1 MEKTIDN
8 LRNEHELIDIFYNLT
23 SIPSPSLHEEKVIE
37 WVKSFCQ
44 KENLNFSTDN
54 YNNVII
60 KLPANDVSKPIMALS
75 AHMDVVGDDTPVYP
89 TLDGDFIHAQGRT
102 LGGDDKFG
110 MSASLKL
117 LKDIKNSDLKHGG
130 LEVVFTRD
138 EENGMSG
145 IKHFDFN
152 NLNSK
157 YVIVCDADEFGVL
170 QISGASYCNGHIEIN
185 CKGGHSGIEIADKT
199 KPNAAKLIAELC
211 NNIPQGVYYEDETGV
226 VTSINLGGIKAGDV
240 KVTNVLNPYAEATY
254 SIRSADLSKENEL
267 IDNVMKIV
275 DEFNEKYKGIAKA
288 DAIFKQKMPAF
299 EKSNDTYIPEIFEK
313 TAKKLG
319 IKYEINS
326 FHAGAETHIY
336 CQHKNANG
344 ETFIPYLMGLA
355 NLYNMHSAD
364 EKIDYKSFLKGYE
377 LLKEFFFEFNK

>member
-1 MEKTIDN
+1 MTTLEN
-8 LRNEHELIDIFYNLT
+8 LRQNEELIDIFYNLT
-23 SIPSPSLHEEKVIE
+23 SIPSPSLHEEKVVE
-37 WVKSFCQ
+37 WVRGYCE
-44 KENLNFSTDN
+44 KEGLHFETDS

-60 KLPANDVSKPIMALS
+60 KLPATDPSKPLMALS
-75 AHMDVVGDDTPVYP
+75 SHMDVVGDDSPVTPI
-89 TLDGDFIHAQGRT
+89 LEGDFIHANNRT

-110 MSASLKL
+110 MSSALKL
-117 LKDIKNSDLKHGG
+117 LKDIKNSDVKHGG

-145 IKHFDFN
+145 IHNFDFN
-152 NLNSK
+152 KLNSK

-170 QISGASYCNGHIEIN
+170 QVSGASYCNGHVEIS

-199 KPNAAKLIAELC
+199 KPNAAKLMAELC

-226 VTSINLGGIKAGDV
+226 VTSINLGGIKAGDI

-267 IDNVMKIV
+267 IAKIQ
-275 DEFNEKYKGIAKA
+275 DIIAEFNKKYDGIAKA
-288 DAIFKQKMPAF
+288 VGTFKQKMPAF
-299 EKSNDTYIPEIFEK
+299 EKSNDTYIPEVFEK
-313 TAKKLG
+313 AAKKLG
-319 IKYEINS
+319 VKYAINS

-336 CQHKNANG
+336 CQHKNAKG
-344 ETFIPYLMGLA
+344 ETFIPFLMGLA
-355 NLYNMHSAD
+355 DLYNMHSAD

-377 LLKEFFFEFNK
+377 LLKTFFFEFNK

>member
-1 MEKTIDN
+1 MDN
-8 LRNEHELIDIFYNLT
+8 LRKEHELIDIFYNLT
-23 SIPSPSLHEEKVIE
+23 SIPSPSLHEEKVVE
-37 WVKSFCQ
+37 WVKEFCNR
-44 KENLNFSTDN
+44 ENIDFMTDN

-60 KLPANDVSKPIMALS
+60 KLPATDNSKPLMALS
-75 AHMDVVGDDTPVYP
+75 SHMDVVGDDSPVNP
-89 TLDGDFIHAQGRT
+89 VLDGDFIHAQGRT

-110 MSASLKL
+110 MSAALKL
-117 LKDIKNSDLKHGG
+117 LKDTKNSEMKHGG

-145 IKHFDFN
+145 IKNFDFN

-170 QISGASYCNGHIEIN
+170 QVSGASYCNGHIEIN

-199 KPNAAKLIAELC
+199 KPNAAKLLAELC
-211 NNIPQGVYYEDETGV
+211 NEIPQGVYYADETGV
-226 VTSINLGGIKAGDV
+226 VTSINLGGIKGGDLN
-240 KVTNVLNPYAEATY
+240 VTNVLNPYAEATY

-267 IDNVMKIV
+267 IDKIMKIV
-275 DEFNEKYKGIAKA
+275 DKFNDKYTGIAKA
-288 DAIFKQKMPAF
+288 DAEFKQKMPAF
-299 EKSNDTYIPEIFEK
+299 EKSNDTYIPEVFEIA
-313 TAKKLG
+313 AKRLG

-336 CQHKNANG
+336 CQHKNAKG

-377 LLKEFFFEFNK
+377 LLREFFFEFNK

>member
-1 MEKTIDN
+1 MDN
-8 LRNEHELIDIFYNLT
+8 LRKEHELIDIFYNLT
-23 SIPSPSLHEEKVIE
+23 SIPSPSLHEEKVVE
-37 WVKSFCQ
+37 WVKEFCN
-44 KENLNFSTDN
+44 KENLDFMTDN

-60 KLPANDVSKPIMALS
+60 KLPATDNSKPLMALS
-75 AHMDVVGDDTPVYP
+75 SHMDVVGDDSPVNP
-89 TLDGDFIHAQGRT
+89 VLDGDFIHAQGRT

-110 MSASLKL
+110 MSAALKL
-117 LKDIKNSDLKHGG
+117 LKDTKNSDMKHGG

-145 IKHFDFN
+145 IKNFDFN

-170 QISGASYCNGHIEIN
+170 QVSGASYCNGHIEIN

-199 KPNAAKLIAELC
+199 KPNAAKLLAELC
-211 NNIPQGVYYEDETGV
+211 NEIPQGVYYADETGV
-226 VTSINLGGIKAGDV
+226 VTSINLGGIKGGDLN
-240 KVTNVLNPYAEATY
+240 VTNVLNPYAEATY

-267 IDNVMKIV
+267 IDKIMKIV
-275 DEFNEKYKGIAKA
+275 DKFNDKYTGIAKA
-288 DAIFKQKMPAF
+288 DAEFKQKMPAF
-299 EKSNDTYIPEIFEK
+299 EKSNDTYIPEVFEIA
-313 TAKKLG
+313 AKRLG

-336 CQHKNANG
+336 CQHKNAKG

-377 LLKEFFFEFNK
+377 LLREFFFEFNK

>member
-1 MEKTIDN
+1 MEN
-8 LRNEHELIDIFYNLT
+8 LRKEHELIDIFYNLT
-23 SIPSPSLHEEKVIE
+23 SIPSPSLHEEKVVD
-37 WVKSFCQ
+37 WVKEFCK
-44 KENLNFSTDN
+44 KENLNFMTDS

-60 KLPANDVSKPIMALS
+60 KLPATDETKPLIALS
-75 AHMDVVGDDTPVYP
+75 SHMDVVGDDSPVNP
-89 TLDGDFIHAQGRT
+89 VLDGDFIHAQGRT

-110 MSASLKL
+110 MSAALKL
-117 LKDIKNSDLKHGG
+117 LKDTKKSDMKHGG

-145 IKHFDFN
+145 IKNFDFN

-170 QISGASYCNGHIEIN
+170 QVSGASYCNGHIEIN

-199 KPNAAKLIAELC
+199 KPNAAKLMAELC
-211 NNIPQGVYYEDETGV
+211 NEIPQGVYYQDETGV
-226 VTSINLGGIKAGDV
+226 VTSINLGGIKGGDLN
-240 KVTNVLNPYAEATY
+240 VTNVLNPHAEATY
-254 SIRSADLSKENEL
+254 SIRSADLAKENEL
-267 IDNVMKIV
+267 IDKIMKIV
-275 DEFNEKYKGIAKA
+275 DKFNQKYEGIAKA
-288 DAIFKQKMPAF
+288 DAEFKQKMPAF
-299 EKSNDTYIPEIFEK
+299 EKSNDTYIPEVFEK
-313 TAKKLG
+313 AAKKLG

-336 CQHKNANG
+336 CQHKNSKG
-344 ETFIPYLMGLA
+344 ETFIPFLIGLA
-355 NLYNMHSAD
+355 DLYNMHSAD

>member
-1 MEKTIDN
+1 MTTLEN
-8 LRNEHELIDIFYNLT
+8 LRQSEELIDIFYNLT
-23 SIPSPSLHEEKVIE
+23 SIPSPSLHEEKVVD
-37 WVKSFCQ
+37 WVKKYCQ
-44 KENLNFSTDN
+44 KEGLNFETDS

-60 KLPANDVSKPIMALS
+60 KLPATDSSKPLMALS
-75 AHMDVVGDDTPVYP
+75 SHMDVVGDDSPVIP
-89 TLDGDFIHAQGRT
+89 VLEGDFIHANNRT

-110 MSASLKL
+110 MSSALKL
-117 LKDIKNSDLKHGG
+117 LKDIKNSDMKHGG

-145 IKHFDFN
+145 IHNFDFN
-152 NLNSK
+152 KLNSK

-170 QISGASYCNGHIEIN
+170 QVSGASYCNGHVEIS

-199 KPNAAKLIAELC
+199 KPNAAKLMAELC
-211 NNIPQGVYYEDETGV
+211 NNIPQGVYYQDETGV
-226 VTSINLGGIKAGDV
+226 VTSINLGGIKAGDI

-267 IDNVMKIV
+267 ISKIQGIIE
-275 DEFNEKYKGIAKA
+275 EFNKKYEGIAKA
-288 DAIFKQKMPAF
+288 NAVFKQKMPAF
-299 EKSNDTYIPEIFEK
+299 EKSNDTYIPEVFER

-319 IKYEINS
+319 VKYAINS

-336 CQHKNANG
+336 CQHKNAKG
-344 ETFIPYLMGLA
+344 ETFIPFLMGLA
-355 NLYNMHSAD
+355 DLYNMHSAE

>member
-1 MEKTIDN
+1 MEN
-8 LRNEHELIDIFYNLT
+8 LRKEYELIDIFYNLT
-23 SIPSPSLHEEKVIE
+23 SIPSPSLHEEKVVD
-37 WVKSFCQ
+37 WVREFCSQ
-44 KENLNFSTDN
+44 ENLDFMTDK

-60 KLPANDVSKPIMALS
+60 KLPATDDTKPLMALS
-75 AHMDVVGDDTPVYP
+75 SHMDVVGDDSPVNP
-89 TLDGDFIHAQGRT
+89 VLDGDFIHAQGRT

-110 MSASLKL
+110 MSAALKL
-117 LKDIKNSDLKHGG
+117 LKDTKNSDMKHGG

-145 IKHFDFN
+145 IKNFDFK

-170 QISGASYCNGHIEIN
+170 QVSGASYCNGHVEIN

-199 KPNAAKLIAELC
+199 KPNAAKLMAELC
-211 NNIPQGVYYEDETGV
+211 NEIPQGVYYEDETGV
-226 VTSINLGGIKAGDV
+226 VTSINLGGIKGGDLN
-240 KVTNVLNPYAEATY
+240 VTNVLNPHAEATY
-254 SIRSADLSKENEL
+254 SIRSANLSKENEL
-267 IDNVMKIV
+267 IDKVMKIV
-275 DEFNEKYKGIAKA
+275 DNFNKKYEGIAKA
-288 DAIFKQKMPAF
+288 NATFKQKMPAF
-299 EKSNDTYIPEIFEK
+299 EKSNDSYIPEVFEK
-313 TAKKLG
+313 AAKKLG

-336 CQHKNANG
+336 CQHKNAKD
-344 ETFIPYLMGLA
+344 ETFIPFLMGLA
-355 NLYNMHSAD
+355 DLYNMHSAD

>member
-1 MEKTIDN
+1 MDN
-8 LRNEHELIDIFYNLT
+8 LRKDHELIDIFYNLT
-23 SIPSPSLHEEKVIE
+23 SIPSPSLHEEKVVD
-37 WVKSFCQ
+37 WVREFCT
-44 KENLNFSTDN
+44 KENLNFMTDN

-60 KLPANDVSKPIMALS
+60 KLPATDETKPLMALS
-75 AHMDVVGDDTPVYP
+75 SHMDVVGDDSPVNP
-89 TLDGDFIHAQGRT
+89 ILDGDFIHAQGRT

-110 MSASLKL
+110 MSAALKL
-117 LKDIKNSDLKHGG
+117 LKDTKNSDMKHGG

-145 IKHFDFN
+145 IKNFDFN

-170 QISGASYCNGHIEIN
+170 QVSGASYCNGHIEIN

-199 KPNAAKLIAELC
+199 KPNAAKLMAELC
-211 NNIPQGVYYEDETGV
+211 NEIPQGVYYEDETGV
-226 VTSINLGGIKAGDV
+226 VTSINLGGIKGGDLN
-240 KVTNVLNPYAEATY
+240 VTNVLNPHAEATY

-267 IDNVMKIV
+267 IDKIMKIV
-275 DEFNEKYKGIAKA
+275 DKFNKKYVGIAKA
-288 DAIFKQKMPAF
+288 DAEFKQKMPAF
-299 EKSNDTYIPEIFEK
+299 EKSNDTYIPEVFEK
-313 TAKKLG
+313 AAKKLG

-336 CQHKNANG
+336 CQHKNAKN
-344 ETFIPYLMGLA
+344 ETFIPFLMGLA
-355 NLYNMHSAD
+355 DLYNMHSAD